1 MSFRV
6 AARKCALW
14 HWRSHKPGL
23 YDKWQKRLW
32 LFCGFQ
38 LPIWQNDWESNLNQ
52 ASSNGFKQSESWSV
66 KRLWWYNNCQ
76 PPAPILMSS
85 LREPAL
91 HRIPMTSGQRRN
103 SGWNSAHGSGCSS
116 VRVYFHKLYV
126 YIVVFFC
133 MLSSAHF
140 NPRYGVEML
149 WGVMNSSTAALKQT
163 AMKRLHSYPTV
174 MRKSGV

>member
-23 YDKWQKRLW
+23 YDKSVFGCSVVFSFRYDK
-32 LFCGFQ
+32 
-38 LPIWQNDWESNLNQ
+38 NHWESNLNQ
-52 ASSNGFKQSESWSV
+52 APSNGFKQSESWSV
-66 KRLWWYNNCQ
+66 RRLWWYNNCQ

-116 VRVYFHKLYV
+116 VRVYFHKLYSC
-126 YIVVFFC
+126 VFLHAVFRT
-133 MLSSAHF
+133 LQPTIWSWNALGS
-140 NPRYGVEML
+140 
-149 WGVMNSSTAALKQT
+149 NSSTAALKQT
-163 AMKRLHSYPTV
+163 AKKRIHSYPTV
-174 MRKSGV
+174 MWKSGV